1 MSPRKPPSAA
11 CLGRPLIRSF
21 ASCLSYCPVARPHS
35 CFLDVLW
42 ATTSFLLLDPKPTC
56 DALVSRDMFDRKQQN
71 RSKCCPEIARD
82 AATIGSV
89 QLHTQAMRHI
99 HNRIDRRKA
108 VKERSPDQGRYK
120 NFTALHLATMSRGEQ
135 EDEGPTTRRIIRTV
149 TKSLTS
155 QSHLISQ
162 ILLLLFRLNQ
172 ILPYTAVLAQT
183 GSLVHV

>member
-1 MSPRKPPSAA
+1 MEATFIEGLWPFRLLQIPSST
-11 CLGRPLIRSF
+11 RYSRSNVSSTI
-21 ASCLSYCPVARPHS
+21 AVTAMQCSC
-35 CFLDVLW
+35 D
-42 ATTSFLLLDPKPTC
+42 T
-56 DALVSRDMFDRKQQN
+56 LVSRDVFDRKQQN

-89 QLHTQAMRHI
+89 QIHTQTTRHT
-99 HNRIDRRKA
+99 HDRIDRRKA
-108 VKERSPDQGRYK
+108 VKERSPGQGRCK

-135 EDEGPTTRRIIRTV
+135 EDEGPTTKGSYERA